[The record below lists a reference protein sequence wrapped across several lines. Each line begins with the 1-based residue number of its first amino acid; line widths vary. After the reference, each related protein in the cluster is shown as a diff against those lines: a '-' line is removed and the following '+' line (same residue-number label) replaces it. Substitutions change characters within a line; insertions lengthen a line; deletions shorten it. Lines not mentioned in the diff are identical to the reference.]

1 MATLIRRPLL
11 VGGLGLGALLWLW
24 ANIQSS
30 VSEWGEWVT
39 LGAIAWGGIW
49 WWRQNSVSVPV
60 ETLPSPVN
68 QETLE
73 RTFTQVEGAILLWS
87 RFANAELATEEVDIS
102 SWQNRLN
109 ELRAEINRKTLKI
122 AITGGKNVGKS
133 SLFNLLSQDWQ
144 IIETPALFTPNPS
157 DAIQSQIEEQFRNS
171 DVILLA
177 IAGDLTES
185 EYQTLQE
192 LKNNYHHVILV
203 LNKQD
208 QYLPQELPSL
218 LQQINS
224 RMTGKLEKEDLVV
237 TAAIPQPIKVRKHQP
252 DGTVEE
258 WMEQPA
264 PQIESLKSR
273 LVQVADAPHMPIL
286 GTIQRQAEA
295 LQSEIQAVWNQKR
308 RDRALPAI
316 EQYQWIA
323 ATTAFANPIPSLDLL
338 TTGAITG
345 QLILDLAKIYQPN
358 QSFTLQHGQKIAG
371 IVGELIVKLG
381 LVELS
386 TQTITSVLKTNA
398 ITYTAGGLVQGISAA
413 YLTRIAGLSLIEYFQ
428 TQDFNPEQGL
438 NLDKLTSIIKTIFEQ
453 NQRTA
458 FIQSFVT
465 SAVNK
470 LKLSANIQSK
480 VSEWGDAC

>member
-11 VGGLGLGALLWLW
+11 VSGLGLGAILWLW
-24 ANIQSS
+24 ANVQSS

-49 WWRQNSVSVPV
+49 WWRQNSTAVPV
-60 ETLPSPVN
+60 ETPAPPVN
-68 QETLE
+68 RETLE
-73 RTFTQVEGAILLWS
+73 RTFTQVEE
-87 RFANAELATEEVDIS
+87 ANAQLATENVDVS
-102 SWQNRLN
+102 SWQNRLD
-109 ELRAEINRKTLKI
+109 ELRAEINRQTLKI

-133 SLFNLLSQDWQ
+133 SLFNLLSPDWQ
-144 IIETPALFTPNPS
+144 IVETPALFTPNPS
-157 DAIQSQIEEQFRNS
+157 AEIQRQIEEQHRNS
-171 DVILLA
+171 DVILLV
-177 IAGDLTES
+177 IAGDLTDS
-185 EYQTLQE
+185 EYQTLQQ
-192 LKNNYHHVILV
+192 LKNNHHHVILV

-208 QYLPQELPSL
+208 QYLPQELPSI

-224 RMTGKLEKEDLVV
+224 RITSKLEKEDLVV
-237 TAAIPQPIKVRKHQP
+237 TAALPQAIKVRKHQP
-252 DGTVEE
+252 DGTIDE

-264 PQIESLKSR
+264 PQIEALKTR
-273 LVQVADAPHMPIL
+273 LAQVADAPHFPIL

-295 LQSEIQAVWNQKR
+295 LQSEIQAIWNQKR

-358 QSFTLQHGQKIAG
+358 QSFNLQQGQKVAG

-386 TQTITSVLKTNA
+386 TQTITSILKTNT

-428 TQDFNPEQGL
+428 TQDFKPEQGL
-438 NLDKLTSIIKTIFEQ
+438 NLEKLTAMIKQVFEQ

-458 FIQSFVT
+458 FVQSFVT
-465 SAVNK
+465 SAVNR
-470 LKLSANIQSK
+470 LKQA
-480 VSEWGDAC
+480 

>member
-1 MATLIRRPLL
+1 MTTLIRRPLL
-11 VGGLGLGALLWLW
+11 VSGLGLGAILWLW
-24 ANIQSS
+24 ANVQSS

-49 WWRQNSVSVPV
+49 WWRQNSGSVPV
-60 ETLPSPVN
+60 ETPAQPVN
-68 QETLE
+68 RETLE
-73 RTFTQVEGAILLWS
+73 RTFTQVEEAILLWS
-87 RFANAELATEEVDIS
+87 RFANAELATEDIDIS
-102 SWQNRLN
+102 SWQNRLD
-109 ELRAEINRKTLKI
+109 ELRAEINRQTLSI

-133 SLFNLLSQDWQ
+133 SLFNLLSPDWQ
-144 IIETPALFTPNPS
+144 IVETPALFTPNPS
-157 DAIQSQIEEQFRNS
+157 EDLQSQIEEQHRNS
-171 DVILLA
+171 DVILLV
-177 IAGDLTES
+177 ISGDLTDS
-185 EYQTLQE
+185 EYQTLQK
-192 LKNNYHHVILV
+192 LKNNHHHVILV
-203 LNKQD
+203 LNKKD
-208 QYLPQELPSL
+208 QYLPQELPSI

-237 TAAIPQPIKVRKHQP
+237 TAAIPQAIKVRKHQP
-252 DGTVEE
+252 DGTIDE

-264 PQIESLKSR
+264 PQIEPLKTR
-273 LVQVADAPHMPIL
+273 LAQVATAPSAPIL
-286 GTIQRQAEA
+286 ATIQRQAEA
-295 LQSEIQAVWNQKR
+295 LQSQIQAIWNQKR

-358 QSFTLQHGQKIAG
+358 QSFNLQQGQKVAG

-386 TQTITSVLKTNA
+386 TQTITSILKTNT

-428 TQDFNPEQGL
+428 TQDFQPEQGL
-438 NLDKLTSIIKTIFEQ
+438 NLEKLTAMIKQVFEQ

-458 FIQSFVT
+458 FVQSFVT
-465 SAVNK
+465 SAVNR
-470 LKLSANIQSK
+470 LKQA
-480 VSEWGDAC
+480 

>member
-49 WWRQNSVSVPV
+49 WWRQNSASVSV
-60 ETLPSPVN
+60 ETLSSPVN
-68 QETLE
+68 RETLE
-73 RTFTQVEGAILLWS
+73 RTFTQVEEAILLWS
-87 RFANAELATEEVDIS
+87 RFANAELATEDIDVS
-102 SWQNRLN
+102 SWENRLN
-109 ELRAEINRKTLKI
+109 QLRAELNRQTLNI
-122 AITGGKNVGKS
+122 AITGGKNVGKT
-133 SLFNLLSQDWQ
+133 SLFNLLSPDWQ
-144 IIETPALFTPNPS
+144 IVETPALFTPNPS
-157 DAIQSQIEEQFRNS
+157 AEIQSQIEKQQRNS
-171 DVILLA
+171 DVILLV
-177 IAGDLTES
+177 ISGDLTES
-185 EYQTLQE
+185 EYQTLE
-192 LKNNYHHVILV
+192 RLKNNHHHVILV

-208 QYLPQELPSL
+208 QYLPQELPSIR
-218 LQQINS
+218 QQINS
-224 RMTGKLEKEDLVV
+224 RITGKLEQEDLVV
-237 TAAIPQPIKVRKHQP
+237 TAATPQAIKVRKHQP
-252 DGTVEE
+252 DGTIEE
-258 WMEQPA
+258 WMEHPA
-264 PQIESLKSR
+264 PQIEALTTR
-273 LVQVADAPHMPIL
+273 LAQVAKAPNVPIL

-295 LQSEIQAVWNQKR
+295 LQGEIEAVWNQKR

-345 QLILDLAKIYQPN
+345 QLILDLGKIYQPN
-358 QSFTLQHGQKIAG
+358 QSFTLQQGQKVAG
-371 IVGELIVKLG
+371 VVGELIVKLG
-381 LVELS
+381 FVELS
-386 TQTITSVLKTNA
+386 TQTITHVLKTNA

-428 TQDFNPEQGL
+428 TQNFNPDQGL
-438 NLDKLTSIIKTIFEQ
+438 NLEKLTPILKKVFEN

-465 SAVNK
+465 SAVNR
-470 LKLSANIQSK
+470 LKPAF
-480 VSEWGDAC
+480 

>member
-1 MATLIRRPLL
+1 MTTLIRRPLL
-11 VGGLGLGALLWLW
+11 VSGLGLGAILWLW
-24 ANIQSS
+24 ANVQSS

-49 WWRQNSVSVPV
+49 WWRQNSGSVPV

-68 QETLE
+68 RETLE
-73 RTFTQVEGAILLWS
+73 RAFTQVEGAILLWS
-87 RFANAELATEEVDIS
+87 RFANAELATEDIDIS
-102 SWQNRLN
+102 SWQNRLD
-109 ELRAEINRKTLKI
+109 ELKAEIHRQTLRI

-133 SLFNLLSQDWQ
+133 SLFNLLSPDWQ
-144 IIETPALFTPNPS
+144 IVETPALFTPNPS
-157 DAIQSQIEEQFRNS
+157 EDLQSQIEEQHRNS
-171 DVILLA
+171 DVILLV
-177 IAGDLTES
+177 IGGDLTDS
-185 EYQTLQE
+185 EYQTLQK
-192 LKNNYHHVILV
+192 LKNNHHHVILV
-203 LNKQD
+203 LNKKD
-208 QYLPQELPSL
+208 QYLPQELPSI

-237 TAAIPQPIKVRKHQP
+237 TAAIPQAIKVRKHQP
-252 DGTVEE
+252 DGTIDE

-264 PQIESLKSR
+264 PQIEALKTR
-273 LVQVADAPHMPIL
+273 LAQVATAPSAPIL
-286 GTIQRQAEA
+286 ATIQRQAEA
-295 LQSEIQAVWNQKR
+295 LQSQIQGVWNQKR

-358 QSFTLQHGQKIAG
+358 QSFNLQQGQKVAG

-386 TQTITSVLKTNA
+386 TQTITSILKTNT

-428 TQDFNPEQGL
+428 TQDFQPEQGL
-438 NLDKLTSIIKTIFEQ
+438 NLEKLTAIIKQVFQQ

-458 FIQSFVT
+458 FVQSFVT
-465 SAVNK
+465 SAVNR
-470 LKLSANIQSK
+470 LKQA
-480 VSEWGDAC
+480 

>member
-11 VGGLGLGALLWLW
+11 VGGLGLGAILWLW
-24 ANIQSS
+24 ANVQSS

-49 WWRQNSVSVPV
+49 WWRQKSASASV
-60 ETLPSPVN
+60 ETLPQRVN
-68 QETLE
+68 RETLE
-73 RTFTQVEGAILLWS
+73 QTFTQVEGAIS
-87 RFANAELATEEVDIS
+87 ELATEDVDVS
-102 SWQNRLN
+102 SWQNRLH
-109 ELRAEINRKTLKI
+109 ELRAEINRKTLNI
-122 AITGGKNVGKS
+122 AITGGRNVGKT
-133 SLFNLLSQDWQ
+133 SLLNLLSQDWQ
-144 IIETPALFTPNPS
+144 IVETPALFTPNPS
-157 DAIQSQIEEQFRNS
+157 AETQSQIEAQQSNS
-171 DVILLA
+171 DVILLV
-177 IAGDLTES
+177 ISGDLTDS
-185 EYQTLQE
+185 EYQTLE
-192 LKNNYHHVILV
+192 RLKNNHHHVILV
-203 LNKQD
+203 FNKQD
-208 QYLPQELPSL
+208 QYLPQELPSI

-224 RMTGKLEKEDLVV
+224 RITGTLEQEDLVV
-237 TAAIPQPIKVRKHQP
+237 TAAIPQAIKVRKHQP
-252 DGTVEE
+252 DGTVNE

-264 PQIESLKSR
+264 PQIEALTTR
-273 LVQVADAPHMPIL
+273 LAQVATASSAPIL

-295 LQSEIQAVWNQKR
+295 LQGEIQAVWNQKR

-358 QSFTLQHGQKIAG
+358 QSFTLQQGQKVAG
-371 IVGELIVKLG
+371 TLGELIVKLG

-386 TQTITSVLKTNA
+386 TQTITHVLKTNA

-413 YLTRIAGLSLIEYFQ
+413 YLTRIAGLSLVEYFQ

-438 NLDKLTSIIKTIFEQ
+438 NLDKLTSIIKQVFQQ

-458 FIQSFVT
+458 FVQSFVT
-465 SAVNK
+465 SAVQR
-470 LKLSANIQSK
+470 LKTVQ
-480 VSEWGDAC
+480 V

>member
-11 VGGLGLGALLWLW
+11 VGGLGLGAILWLW

-30 VSEWGEWVT
+30 VSESGEWVT

-49 WWRQNSVSVPV
+49 WWRQNSAAVSV
-60 ETLPSPVN
+60 ETLSSPVN

-73 RTFTQVEGAILLWS
+73 RTFTQVEGAIS
-87 RFANAELATEEVDIS
+87 ELATEEVDVS
-102 SWQNRLN
+102 TWQNRLH
-109 ELRAEINRKTLKI
+109 ELRAEINRQTLNI

-133 SLFNLLSQDWQ
+133 SLLNLLSQDWQ

-157 DAIQSQIEEQFRNS
+157 AEIQGQIEKQQRNS
-171 DVILLA
+171 DVILLV
-177 IAGDLTES
+177 ISGDLTDS
-185 EYQTLQE
+185 EYQTLQQ
-192 LKNNYHHVILV
+192 LKNNHHHVILV

-208 QYLPQELPSL
+208 QYLPQELPSI
-218 LQQINS
+218 LQQINN
-224 RMTGKLEKEDLVV
+224 RITGKLEQEDVV
-237 TAAIPQPIKVRKHQP
+237 AIAAIPQPIKVRKHQP
-252 DGTVEE
+252 DGTVDE

-264 PQIESLKSR
+264 PQIEALKTR
-273 LVQVADAPHMPIL
+273 LAQVATASNAPIL
-286 GTIQRQAEA
+286 GTIQRQTEA

-358 QSFTLQHGQKIAG
+358 RSFTLQQGQNIAG

-386 TQTITSVLKTNA
+386 TQTITHILKTNA

-438 NLDKLTSIIKTIFEQ
+438 NLEKLTSIIKQVFQQ

-458 FIQSFVT
+458 FVQSFVT
-465 SAVNK
+465 SAVQK
-470 LKLSANIQSK
+470 LKTVQ
-480 VSEWGDAC
+480 V

>member
-11 VGGLGLGALLWLW
+11 VGGLGLGAILWLW

-49 WWRQNSVSVPV
+49 WWRQKSAAVPV
-60 ETLPSPVN
+60 ETVTSPVN
-68 QETLE
+68 RETLE
-73 RTFTQVEGAILLWS
+73 RTFTQVEGAIS
-87 RFANAELATEEVDIS
+87 ELATEEVDVS
-102 SWQNRLN
+102 TWQNRLH
-109 ELRAEINRKTLKI
+109 ELRAEINRQTLNI

-133 SLFNLLSQDWQ
+133 SLLNLLSQDWQ

-157 DAIQSQIEEQFRNS
+157 AEIQSQIEKQQRNS
-171 DVILLA
+171 DVILLV
-177 IAGDLTES
+177 ISGDLTES
-185 EYQTLQE
+185 EYQTLQQ
-192 LKNNYHHVILV
+192 LKNNHHHVILV

-208 QYLPQELPSL
+208 QYLPQELPSI
-218 LQQINS
+218 LQQINN
-224 RMTGKLEKEDLVV
+224 RITGKLEQEDVV
-237 TAAIPQPIKVRKHQP
+237 AIAAIPQPIKVRKHQP
-252 DGTVEE
+252 DGTVDE

-264 PQIESLKSR
+264 PQIEALKTR
-273 LVQVADAPHMPIL
+273 LAQVATASNAPIL
-286 GTIQRQAEA
+286 GTIQRQTEA

-358 QSFTLQHGQKIAG
+358 RSFTLQQGQNIAG

-386 TQTITSVLKTNA
+386 TQTITHILKTNA

-438 NLDKLTSIIKTIFEQ
+438 NLEKLTSIIKQVFQQ

-458 FIQSFVT
+458 FVQSFVT
-465 SAVNK
+465 SAVQK
-470 LKLSANIQSK
+470 LKTVQ
-480 VSEWGDAC
+480 V

>member
-11 VGGLGLGALLWLW
+11 VGGLGLGAILWLW

-49 WWRQNSVSVPV
+49 WWRQNSASIPV
-60 ETLPSPVN
+60 ETVTSPVN
-68 QETLE
+68 RETLE
-73 RTFTQVEGAILLWS
+73 RTFTQVEGAIS
-87 RFANAELATEEVDIS
+87 ELATEDIDVS
-102 SWQNRLN
+102 SWQNRLH
-109 ELRAEINRKTLKI
+109 ELRAEINRQTLKI
-122 AITGGKNVGKS
+122 AITGGKNVGKT
-133 SLFNLLSQDWQ
+133 SLFNLLSPDWQ
-144 IIETPALFTPNPS
+144 LVETPALFTPNPS
-157 DAIQSQIEEQFRNS
+157 EEIQSQIEEQHRNS
-171 DVILLA
+171 DVILLV
-177 IAGDLTES
+177 IAGDLTDS
-185 EYQTLQE
+185 EYQTLQQ
-192 LKNNYHHVILV
+192 LKKNHHHVILA

-208 QYLPQELPSL
+208 QYLPQELPSI

-224 RMTGKLEKEDLVV
+224 RITGKLEKEDVV
-237 TAAIPQPIKVRKHQP
+237 AIAAIPQPIKVRKHEP
-252 DGTVEE
+252 DGTVDE
-258 WMEQPA
+258 WMEHRA
-264 PQIESLKSR
+264 PQIEALKTR
-273 LVQVADAPHMPIL
+273 LAQVAKASNVPIL

-295 LQSEIQAVWNQKR
+295 LQREIQAVWNQKR

-358 QSFTLQHGQKIAG
+358 QSFTLQQGQNIAG

-386 TQTITSVLKTNA
+386 TQTITHILKTNA

-438 NLDKLTSIIKTIFEQ
+438 NLEKLTSIIKQVFQQ

-458 FIQSFVT
+458 FVQSFVT
-465 SAVNK
+465 SAVQK
-470 LKLSANIQSK
+470 LKTVQ
-480 VSEWGDAC
+480 V